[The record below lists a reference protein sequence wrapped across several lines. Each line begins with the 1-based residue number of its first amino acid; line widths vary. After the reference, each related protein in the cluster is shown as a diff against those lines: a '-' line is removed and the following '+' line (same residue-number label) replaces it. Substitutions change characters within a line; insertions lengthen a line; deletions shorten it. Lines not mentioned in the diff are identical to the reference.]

1 METTARQAIAAAE
14 EANDAFAAAGALGEL
29 WLSHSVRRNHLAA
42 LDCIER
48 ACACLGTTLAARTSA
63 PLASI
68 SNELR

>member
-1 METTARQAIAAAE
+1 MEPTARQAIAAAE

-29 WLSHSVRRNHLAA
+29 WLSHSVSATISPRLIASSGR
-42 LDCIER
+42 
-48 ACACLGTTLAARTSA
+48 ACLGTTLAARTSA